1 MFKFLK
7 DKKECK
13 QLDCI
18 IMRIESNMQN
28 NYKDSAQE
36 ALKEFEKALSDMI
49 SQGTLKDKQRV
60 QYETRLMEYKKKM
73 EKFTHKD
80 QTPYW
85 N

>member
-1 MFKFLK
+1 MFNFFK

-13 QLDCI
+13 QLDSI
-18 IMRIESNMQN
+18 IMRIESNMSN

-49 SQGTLKDKQRV
+49 SQGVLKDKQRV
-60 QYETRLMEYKKKM
+60 QYETRLFEYKKKM

>member
-36 ALKEFEKALSDMI
+36 ALKEFEKVLPELI
-49 SQGTLKDKQRV
+49 SQGVLKEKQKL
-60 QYETRLMEYKKKM
+60 QYEAKLSEYKEKM
-73 EKFTHKD
+73 KKFTHKD

-85 N
+85 T